1 VHALFFVIDLLAF
14 LLIGACLL
22 RAWMIATSM
31 TMVVQP
37 GRFVVAVTDWLVQPL
52 RRLLP
57 QGMALGR
64 WDAACL
70 LAALILAFAYGGMW
84 TAAAL
89 TNMSG
94 TISGA
99 AMMAAVPVAAL
110 KMLLRVVLQG
120 LFYMLLMYAVL
131 SWVQPQSPAFG
142 VLSRLLEPVLS
153 PFQRAIPRIGGVDLS
168 ALALML
174 VLQVL
179 LGLVS

>member
-1 VHALFFVIDLLAF
+1 MHALFFVIDLLAF
-14 LLIGACLL
+14 VLIGACLL
-22 RAWMIATSM
+22 RAWMIASSM

-52 RRLLP
+52 RRMLP
-57 QGMALGR
+57 RGMSLGR
-64 WDAACL
+64 WDGACL
-70 LAALILAFAYGGMW
+70 LAALIMAFAYGGLW

-89 TNMSG
+89 STASG
-94 TISGA
+94 DISGA
-99 AMMAAVPVAAL
+99 VMLAAVPVAAF

-120 LFYMLLMYAVL
+120 LFYLLLMYAVL
-131 SWVQPQSPAFG
+131 SWVQPQSPAYG

-168 ALALML
+168 ALLLML

-179 LGLVS
+179 LGFVA

>member
-1 VHALFFVIDLLAF
+1 MHALFFVIDLLAF
-14 LLIGACLL
+14 VMIGACLL
-22 RAWMIATSM
+22 RAWMIASSM

-52 RRLLP
+52 RRMLP
-57 QGMALGR
+57 RGMSLGR
-64 WDAACL
+64 WDGACL
-70 LAALILAFAYGGMW
+70 LAALIMAFAYGGVW

-89 TNMSG
+89 SNASG
-94 TISGA
+94 DISGA
-99 AMMAAVPVAAL
+99 VMLAAVPVAAF
-110 KMLLRVVLQG
+110 KMLVRVVLQG

-131 SWVQPQSPAFG
+131 SWVQPQSPAYG

-168 ALALML
+168 ALVLML

-179 LGLVS
+179 LGFVA

>member
-1 VHALFFVIDLLAF
+1 VQALFSILDLLAF
-14 LLIGACLL
+14 FVIAACLL
-22 RAWMIATSM
+22 RAWLIAAGM

-52 RRLLP
+52 RRVLP
-57 QGMALGR
+57 RGLALGR

-70 LAALILAFAYGGMW
+70 IAAVVLSLAYGGLW

-89 TNMSG
+89 ANMGGSV
-94 TISGA
+94 SGA
-99 AMMAAVPVAAL
+99 VMLAAVPVAAL

-153 PFQRAIPRIGGVDLS
+153 PFQRAIPRIGGLDLS
-168 ALALML
+168 ALVLML
-174 VLQVL
+174 ALQML
-179 LGLVS
+179 LGFVG